1 MGIERNRESSKGNE
15 LDRDYVKLLYEGKEV
30 AFIYLD
36 KQVEVIDNIECLLG
50 GTRTGKAY
58 TIDRIDTSVAS
69 VAYECFDSSQNFL
82 FTKIMVHNSCFVTI
96 TSGSEVRNVD
106 FKRLCNSSFEYDF
119 WPDIDIE
126 FCVDKKVYNLREI
139 DTLSIMLGDF
149 HIKTNDYE
157 IHADNNADFKFGI
170 IYYKNN
176 KRDKGEIA

>member
-1 MGIERNRESSKGNE
+1 MDIERNRESNKDNE

-58 TIDRIDTSVAS
+58 TIDRIDNSVVS
-69 VAYECFDSSQNFL
+69 VTYNCLDRSQNFL
-82 FTKIMVHNSCFVTI
+82 TTKIMVHDLCFVCI
-96 TSGSEVRNVD
+96 MSGSKVLSVD
-106 FKRLCNSSFEYDF
+106 FRRICSNSFGFDIE
-119 WPDIDIE
+119 PDLDIE
-126 FCVDKKVYNLREI
+126 FCVDKKIYNLREI
-139 DTLSIMLGDF
+139 DNISNMLGDF
-149 HIKTNDYE
+149 HVKTNDYKIFTHDTGVYE
-157 IHADNNADFKFGI
+157 FSI